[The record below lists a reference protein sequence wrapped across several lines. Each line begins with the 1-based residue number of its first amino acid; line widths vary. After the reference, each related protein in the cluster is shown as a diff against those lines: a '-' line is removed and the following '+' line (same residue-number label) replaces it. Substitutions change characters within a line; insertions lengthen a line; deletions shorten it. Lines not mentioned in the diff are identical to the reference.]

1 MPFGKYKDLYARFS
15 GSEEESAAASAD
27 ASAPAAQPAAAADGK
42 PAPQLGKFS
51 GKKICCSCPDTKAKR
66 DECVVGSGES
76 ECADLIEA
84 HKACLRREGFT
95 VK

>member
-1 MPFGKYKDLYARFS
+1 MPFQKYKDVYARFS
-15 GSEEESAAASAD
+15 GSKEEPAA

-42 PAPQLGKFS
+42 PAPKLGKFS

-84 HKACLRREGFT
+84 HKACLRHEGFT